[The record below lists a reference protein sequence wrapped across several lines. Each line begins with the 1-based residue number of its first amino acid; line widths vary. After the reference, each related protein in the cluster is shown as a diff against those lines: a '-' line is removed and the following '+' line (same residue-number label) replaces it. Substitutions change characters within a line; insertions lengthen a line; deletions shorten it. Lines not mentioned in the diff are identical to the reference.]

1 MGVVPQ
7 TSTIYE
13 VLEELAIAVQARA
26 VQLCTVC
33 ECRIFAQIRNGLLT
47 CCLALQHIVPELLFT
62 VLPRSWP
69 THGNVL

>member
-26 VQLCTVC
+26 RPLMTSRWTARLSAQFGWNMQLCYPGC
-33 ECRIFAQIRNGLLT
+33 
-47 CCLALQHIVPELLFT
+47 
-62 VLPRSWP
+62 
-69 THGNVL
+69 